1 MLVRHPKNPIISPAD
16 VSSDHPILQDVSSVF
31 NPGAISFQGKH
42 YLVTRVQSRS
52 RETFFMVAES
62 DNGIEFDIRKS
73 PIHLDL
79 PDGTL
84 TPYHAYDPRLTV
96 IDGRCYMMYA
106 ADMQGLCTLGL
117 AVTDD
122 FEQFEFLG
130 YTTGTYPDT
139 RNGVLFPEKID
150 GQYLRLERPN
160 IPQKPG
166 NPTSGETITI
176 SSSKDLLHW
185 EHTNNI
191 ISGRPHFW
199 DERIGAGPPPI
210 KTKHGW
216 LLIYHG
222 VATHFA
228 SSNIYQAGAILLD
241 LTNPTKVL
249 ARTRLNILEPREI
262 YETVGQVANV
272 VFPSGCIPSQI
283 EENGTVPDDAE
294 LMIYYGAA
302 DTSIGLA
309 TATVGDIIHACH
321 EPAGEPGEMK

>member
-1 MLVRHPKNPIISPAD
+1 
-16 VSSDHPILQDVSSVF
+16 
-31 NPGAISFQGKH
+31 
-42 YLVTRVQSRS
+42 
-52 RETFFMVAES
+52 MVAES
-62 DNGIEFDIRKS
+62 DNGIKFDIRKS

-309 TATVGDIIHACH
+309 TATVGDVIHACH